1 MTADKNKE
9 ELIPT
14 EPVIVGNNADGV
26 IIENISKPDDATLAL
41 QRQLADLRKSEELQ
55 RQHATQ
61 MMAAR
66 AQPPT
71 REQKLAMW
79 KQQGMSPADE
89 QFLAENR
96 QMIDLHDLTAVAAG
110 EAAEQGHER
119 DSNAHRRATKENFNR
134 HLAHLQAQQ
143 AQAAASDPAPAF
155 FAPPPAASP
164 APPGP
169 ASYVSAPVSRS
180 AVGGTR
186 RSIP

>member
-89 QFLAENR
+89 QFLAENP

-119 DSNAHRRATKENFNR
+119 DGERPPAGDQGK
-134 HLAHLQAQQ
+134 LQ
-143 AQAAASDPAPAF
+143 PAPC
-155 FAPPPAASP
+155 PPAGSAS
-164 APPGP
+164 AG
-169 ASYVSAPVSRS
+169 SSIRSRACLLCPTAGS
-180 AVGGTR
+180 VAGTTGAGFICER
-186 RSIP
+186 AGQP